1 MRAATCGASA
11 PRTSND
17 RRLIL
22 AKLKWT
28 AFPHPAKG
36 FAYAGDALKKAW
48 PKLHR
53 GDAEPFPRDADAQQA
68 WRLFHQG
75 KFAEAVERGLAA
87 GGAGLTAANK
97 AQAIY
102 ANGVERKEAAKLA
115 LFEEVMQ
122 RAQAQAK
129 AEPRNANAHYLYAY
143 AAGRYS
149 QRISVVKAL
158 SQGYGGRIR
167 AALETALKL
176 QPKHAEAHIALGA
189 YHAEIIDKVGA
200 LVGGLTYG
208 ANAKEGEKHFRKAL
222 ELAPGSP
229 IARIEMANG
238 LVMMHGRKM
247 VEEAGRLYSEAAG
260 MDPSDAMEMLDVET
274 ARAELA

>member
-1 MRAATCGASA
+1 M
-11 PRTSND
+11 
-17 RRLIL
+17 
-22 AKLKWT
+22 AKLKWS
-28 AFPHPAKG
+28 AFPHPSKS
-36 FAYAGDALKKAW
+36 FAYAGDALRKSWA
-48 PKLHR
+48 KLHR
-53 GDAEPFPRDADAQQA
+53 GDCEPWPGDAGAQEA

-87 GGAGLTAANK
+87 GGAGITAANK

-102 ANGVERKEAAKLA
+102 ANGVEKKETAKIGH
-115 LFEEVMQ
+115 FEEVMK
-122 RAQAQAK
+122 RAQAQAAASPK
-129 AEPRNANAHYLYAY
+129 NANAHYLYAY

-158 SQGYGGRIR
+158 SQGYGGKIR
-167 AALETALKL
+167 AALEAALKL
-176 QPKHAEAHIALGA
+176 QPKHADAHIAMGA

-222 ELAPGSP
+222 ELAPDSP

-247 VEEAGRLYSEAAG
+247 VEEAGRLYAEAARIE
-260 MDPSDAMEMLDVET
+260 PRDAMESLDVEA
-274 ARAELA
+274 ARAELE